1 MKIPAEAIIARE
13 KLTHYL
19 LATRPKN
26 DKSSFL
32 AQAGFTQQNP
42 QALEQ
47 AIRQLI
53 ATNEVILE
61 REDEYGV
68 FYQVKGNLYGPGGPL
83 TVVTIW
89 IEQKIDGVFRF
100 VTLKPAR

>member
-19 LATRPKN
+19 LTTRPKN

-53 ATNEVILE
+53 TANEVILE

-68 FYQVKGNLYGPGGPL
+68 FYQVKGNLYGPGGTL